1 VKLDVRMAMFLGTI
15 AGLTFGVA
23 EQAFYTSND
32 IVGINQAQAAND
44 AITGVLAFAE
54 RIFVDG
60 FQHAVWAGIS
70 GFFIGMALNY
80 RRRRV
85 QLIILGVTVPAIL
98 HALNDSFASSSI
110 WLVIIVQAA
119 SLLLFLGYT
128 MSAAAIEQRVRETPL
143 FRGQSMIMPVIPD
156 PGAPPRP

>member
-1 VKLDVRMAMFLGTI
+1 
-15 AGLTFGVA
+15 
-23 EQAFYTSND
+23 
-32 IVGINQAQAAND
+32 
-44 AITGVLAFAE
+44 
-54 RIFVDG
+54 
-60 FQHAVWAGIS
+60 
-70 GFFIGMALNY
+70 MALNY

-85 QLIILGVTVPAIL
+85 QLIILGVTVPAVL

-156 PGAPPRP
+156 PGGRPRP